1 MSSIIKDHRL
11 MWILWPSFL
20 MACFLELFVFA
31 MMDPQGMEFLGKP
44 LEWSRNT
51 VYSVSF
57 FLFWAVAATS
67 SALTTL
73 LSRSPFEMNRCPLEV
88 SNRPGSCP
96 KESSC

>member
-1 MSSIIKDHRL
+1 M
-11 MWILWPSFL
+11 
-20 MACFLELFVFA
+20 FA